1 VGQGILE
8 RGGWV
13 NKKGAFRCQLS
24 NIATNHLGTN
34 QRWNYLEDSRIS
46 SRIILELIHYYVRW
60 YFWGSKSAW
69 LWLKHVVPRDPLL
82 ERSFL
87 RLETISWLWTSTMF
101 SWLDL
106 LSLVFQMLSGKGT
119 STCWS
124 LKGWMPS
131 STNSCQ
137 TRIAVSWLPK
147 PSEVLASPA
156 LQVVHEKIGM
166 GVIVAIVIPR
176 SWMGFQL

>member
-1 VGQGILE
+1 MGQGILE

-46 SRIILELIHYYVRW
+46 SRIILELIHYVPAGG
-60 YFWGSKSAW
+60 GSSSHDNISGVQKLHGYGSNMW
-69 LWLKHVVPRDPLL
+69 CQGTLL

-87 RLETISWLWTSTMF
+87 RLETISWLTSTMF

-106 LSLVFQMLSGKGT
+106 FSLVFQMLSATWALRPVGVSKGECRECPLQPT
-119 STCWS
+119 AVKQELLCHGCLSLQKCWYHQCCKWS
-124 LKGWMPS
+124 
-131 STNSCQ
+131 
-137 TRIAVSWLPK
+137 
-147 PSEVLASPA
+147 
-156 LQVVHEKIGM
+156 M
-166 GVIVAIVIPR
+166 GRLV
-176 SWMGFQL
+176 WGL